1 MLIEGA
7 SQSRVPRIIGRWR
20 KDNFD
25 LWKLWALEGRPVDMR
40 VGELCISV
48 LVYLCVCVF
57 LCLFICVFVTNTCWR
72 EGLVG
77 ELLDE
82 LQFQARPCLLHPLP
96 ENNCKWTI
104 FGSKHLGAPKH
115 LMVFSNCTMS
125 VVGVIRMSKVNSNL
139 KVGFRSRLKAKIYA
153 VLVWNHIGLDPS
165 IDNGQIYSGDVSKCL
180 AGVCL

>member
-7 SQSRVPRIIGRWR
+7 SQSRVPRIIGSWW

-25 LWKLWALEGRPVDMR
+25 LWKLWALEGRPVDVR
-40 VGELCISV
+40 VGELCIRV
-48 LVYLCVCVF
+48 FVYLC
-57 LCLFICVFVTNTCWR
+57 ICVFVTNTCWR
-72 EGLVG
+72 ESWWTLYLCIRDKYLSTLGSGRWTSGWNPVASQTLPPPSTAWKQ
-77 ELLDE
+77 
-82 LQFQARPCLLHPLP
+82 LQVDL
-96 ENNCKWTI
+96 I
-104 FGSKHLGAPKH
+104 
-115 LMVFSNCTMS
+115 VFSNCTMS

-165 IDNGQIYSGDVSKCL
+165 IDNGQIYSGHVSKCL